1 MTEGL
6 LITII
11 VGAIVGWLAGNIVDS
26 DSSSLLLDIVI
37 GIVGSFLGVK
47 LFGHML
53 HLTSSPF
60 VNSIITALAGAVI
73 LALAIKL
80 IRRATR

>member
-1 MTEGL
+1 MTEHL

-37 GIVGSFLGVK
+37 GIVGSFLGVR
-47 LFGHML
+47 LFGRML
-53 HLTSSPF
+53 YLTSNEF
-60 VNSIITALAGAVI
+60 VNHGLTALAGAVV
-73 LALAIKL
+73 LALVIKL
-80 IRRATR
+80 IRKATR